1 MANKCRS
8 IANIAVFSL
17 SVLVLTACGTSVSD
31 PQVQDELPPA
41 AITITEQP
49 EVSVPEEILDTEES
63 IQEQGTDPVT
73 VFSPGFELG
82 SSSLVATDPATVNLT
97 SDQIQVLEFF
107 AFW

>member
-1 MANKCRS
+1 VAYKCRT
-8 IANIAVFSL
+8 IAIIAVFSL
-17 SVLVLTACGTSVSD
+17 SVLVLTACGTSVSE
-31 PQVQDELPPA
+31 PEVQDELPPA

-49 EVSVPEEILDTEES
+49 DISVPQEFLDSEES
-63 IQEQGTDPVT
+63 VEEQDADPGA

-97 SDQIQVLEFF
+97 SGQIQVLEFF